1 MNFRKSTL
9 LLLLVALT
17 IFVSLSAISATDV
30 NNDTVKPC
38 SFSNESGEIDG
49 GAIYA
54 VPYPKNDSIAVV
66 ENSTNNTNNDVG
78 QIPVVNDGNSTN
90 NTTNDMGQISGGKNI
105 IDKNVVNGSTGSFTE
120 LQDLIDNNDVVN
132 LIKNYTAIG
141 SEGRIHIN
149 RNTIINGNGHTL
161 NGNKKTGI
169 LEINDGNIVFND
181 LVFTNGKDNNGGAI
195 HVSNSGLLTFNN
207 VIFTNNYAKD
217 NGGAICDVRTN
228 LNLVRCVKCVNCTF
242 NNNMAENFGGAIY
255 SDLVLQTNYCTFK
268 DNCVD
273 NDGGAIYTYFAE
285 INNSL
290 FESNKAKDG
299 NGGAIHAQNDAK
311 LENDIFVLNTAKKR
325 GGAIHTYGVVT
336 SDNST
341 FKDNCADDGGAI
353 YGTAIRINILKPK
366 FKSFFINNIAND
378 NGGAIFSKQL
388 VKVVNT
394 KFYKNSAEDYGGAI
408 YSDNASIYS
417 SYFNDNKVND
427 NDGGAIYV
435 THFAEIEDSIFCG
448 NNALVD
454 GGAIKCSN
462 GHVTNC
468 LFDSNKA
475 KGATVYQCD
484 GGAIYCK
491 NDLTVDNSTFRNNYA
506 GDYGGAIYADTLE
519 LKPGCIFVN
528 NTAYDNQG
536 GAIYSIG
543 DAYIEN
549 SIFCG
554 NNALVDGGAIKCSN
568 GHVTNCLFDSNKA
581 KGATVYQ
588 CDGGAIYCKND
599 LTVDNSTFRNN
610 YAGDYGGAIYADTL
624 ELKPGCI
631 FVNNTAYDN
640 QGGAI
645 WVNIFRE
652 NVKYVTFINNKAGA
666 KDDGGAIYI
675 NKENHILFT
684 YCTFKDNYAGDEGG
698 AIYLDSTSS
707 ELTLKDNSFI
717 NNHAGNEGQVVFNKG
732 TYGTIEHNWWGTN
745 SDFSKDLLVEWKFWK
760 SNIKHK
766 DSNPL
771 NQPLM

>member
-1 MNFRKSTL
+1 MNFINNMNFRKSIL

-78 QIPVVNDGNSTN
+78 QIPVVNDGNSTNNTTNDMGQIQIIKVPSVVLIPSN

-195 HVSNSGLLTFNN
+195 HVSNSGLLIFNN

-217 NGGAICDVRTN
+217 NGGAIYDVRTN

-325 GGAIHTYGVVT
+325 GGAIHTYGVVN

-353 YGTAIRINILKPK
+353 YGTAICINILKPK

-388 VKVVNT
+388 VEVVNT

-475 KGATVYQCD
+475 KGATASQCD
-484 GGAIYCK
+484 GGAIYCT

-506 GDYGGAIYADTLE
+506 E
-519 LKPGCIFVN
+519 
-528 NTAYDNQG
+528 
-536 GAIYSIG
+536 
-543 DAYIEN
+543 
-549 SIFCG
+549 
-554 NNALVDGGAIKCSN
+554 
-568 GHVTNCLFDSNKA
+568 
-581 KGATVYQ
+581 
-588 CDGGAIYCKND
+588 
-599 LTVDNSTFRNN
+599 
-610 YAGDYGGAIYADTL
+610 DYGGAIYADTL

-675 NKENHILFT
+675 NKENHISFT

-707 ELTLKDNSFI
+707 ELTLEDNSFI
-717 NNHAGNEGQVVFNKG
+717 NNHAGDEGQVVFNKG
-732 TYGTIEHNWWGTN
+732 TYGTVAVLFEELVYDIEHNWWGTD